1 MLRKQR
7 LVTVRV
13 ETGESG
19 EQITLADGGSLEELL
34 TRWRIVQM
42 EGLGAQGDAHTA
54 LLLLEEL
61 PPESRVGAWS
71 FTGALVPW

>member
-61 PPESRVGAWS
+61 PPESRGGRLGFGVE
-71 FTGALVPW
+71 PE